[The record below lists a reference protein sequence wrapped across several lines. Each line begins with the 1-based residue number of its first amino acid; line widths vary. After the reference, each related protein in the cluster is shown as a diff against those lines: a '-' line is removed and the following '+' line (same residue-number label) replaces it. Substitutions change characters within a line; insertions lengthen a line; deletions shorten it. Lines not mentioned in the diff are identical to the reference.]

1 MNTQAILPQ
10 GSVNPELETSDK
22 KPRTIGLI
30 ILLVTFGIFGTWAA
44 FAPLDSASLAPGVVT
59 VKGNRKTVQHYEGGI
74 VREILVVDGEKV
86 QEGQPLIELDSTQF
100 SAELGVLRGQY
111 FTARAMESRLL
122 AERDDLNEVVF
133 AEDLEVAVEDERAA
147 EAKRN
152 EVQIFNARR
161 NSRLGEQEVLEKRIS
176 QLDSQLNG
184 LRALITSQEELSAS
198 FADEI
203 EDLSAL
209 LTEGYVEKTRLVE
222 LQRSLSRTKGEIA
235 DHQATAAQV
244 QMKIG
249 ETQLEILQLNKTF
262 KTEVVDS
269 LAEVQAKVFDIR
281 ERITA
286 IRDKVERATVRAPVA
301 GVVLGL
307 SAHTIG
313 GVIQAGK
320 PILDIVPEKGEL
332 IVEAKVR
339 PADIDRV
346 YVGAEANIR
355 FSAFNSATTPTIAG
369 VVSKISADRF
379 EDEKDGTPYYVAVV
393 DVTEEG
399 RKLMRG
405 LTLVPGMPADVLIK
419 SGERTLL
426 QYLVQPASNA
436 MARSLIEE

>member
-1 MNTQAILPQ
+1 MNTQVTLPQ
-10 GSVNPELETSDK
+10 NSANPELETSDK

-44 FAPLDSASLAPGVVT
+44 FAPLDSASLASGVVT

-74 VREILVVDGEKV
+74 VREILVVDGEHV
-86 QEGQPLIELDSTQF
+86 QEGQPLIELDGTQF

-122 AERDDLNEVVF
+122 AERDDLESVVF
-133 AEDLEVAVEDERAA
+133 AEDLDVEDERAA
-147 EAKRN
+147 ESKRN

-176 QLDSQLNG
+176 QLDSQIKG
-184 LRALITSQEELSAS
+184 LKALIASQEELSVS
-198 FADEI
+198 FAAEI

-209 LTEGYVEKTRLVE
+209 LTEGYVEKTRLIE

-235 DHQATAAQV
+235 DHQANVAQA

-249 ETQLEILQLNKTF
+249 ETQLEILQLNKKF
-262 KTEVVDS
+262 KTEVVDM
-269 LAEVQAKVFDIR
+269 LAEVQAKVFDLR

-286 IRDKVERATVRAPVA
+286 IRDKVERATIRAPVS

-307 SAHTIG
+307 STHTIG

-320 PILDIVPEKGEL
+320 PILDIVPENGEL
-332 IVEAKVR
+332 IVEARVS

-346 YVGAEANIR
+346 YIGAEARIR
-355 FSAFNSATTPTIAG
+355 FSAFKSATTPTIMG
-369 VVSKISADRF
+369 EVSKISADRF
-379 EDEKDGTPYYVAVV
+379 EDEKDGTPYYKATVS
-393 DVTEEG
+393 VTEEG
-399 RKLMRG
+399 RQLMTG
-405 LTLVPGMPADVLIK
+405 LTLVPGMPAEVLIK
-419 SGERTLL
+419 TGERTLL